1 MLGNPWGIFEHSRG
15 QNSGAA
21 SDRPRRTSCLA
32 QGLNTF
38 LVVLAAIFPVVN
50 PPGTALVFL
59 ALTNKQPSG
68 VRRALARQVARNSLY
83 VLVAALFG
91 GALVL
96 QFYGIS
102 VPVLRVAG
110 GFVVAVSG
118 WRLLQEGSHKDRDR
132 PFIAGAI
139 ADQAFYPLTLP
150 LTTGPGTI
158 AVAISLGLTHPASAS
173 QVDQIIFF
181 AASLAAIA
189 VIAATV
195 FFCFAYA
202 ERVERLIGE
211 GGTDIAVRLSAF
223 ILFCLGVQILWSG
236 GSELIRSIAVSG
248 AAAIGA

>member
-1 MLGNPWGIFEHSRG
+1 MRV
-15 QNSGAA
+15 AA
-21 SDRPRRTSCLA
+21 AGRLRCAYQRRAAAAPGGLSWLT
-32 QGLNTF
+32 QGVNTF

-59 ALTNKQPSG
+59 ALTNRQPSG
-68 VRRALARQVARNSLY
+68 VRRDLARQVAKNSFF

-102 VPVLRVAG
+102 VPVLRAAG

-118 WRLLQEGSHKDRDR
+118 WRLLQEGSHKGLDTR
-132 PFIAGAI
+132 PMGSSV

-158 AVAISLGLTHPASAS
+158 AVVISLGLTHPASAS

-181 AASLAAIA
+181 GACLAAIA
-189 VIAATV
+189 VIAAAV
-195 FFCFAYA
+195 FLCFAYA
-202 ERVERLIGE
+202 ERVERILGE

-236 GSELIRSIAVSG
+236 GSELVRSVTVPGG
-248 AAAIGA
+248 A